1 MFYWAVN
8 VRKEES
14 TFPVYL
20 YSSKLLRPEES
31 FSALKYVVNTSGKS
45 KSFLKL

>member
-8 VRKEES
+8 VHGRRKALS
-14 TFPVYL
+14 LFTCIPVSYD
-20 YSSKLLRPEES
+20 LRKG